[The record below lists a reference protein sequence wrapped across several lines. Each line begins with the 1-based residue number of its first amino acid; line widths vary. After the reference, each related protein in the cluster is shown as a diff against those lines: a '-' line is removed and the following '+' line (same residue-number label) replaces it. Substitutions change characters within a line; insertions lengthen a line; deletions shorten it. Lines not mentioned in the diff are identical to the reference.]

1 MKVKSV
7 RQESILKQ
15 FYVYFLVASVI
26 PFIILI
32 YILLQSAAGS
42 GMLNV
47 YLNSKVLLLI
57 AGILSVLG
65 FWGTRSFLL
74 KIVTLS
80 NKLKSTN
87 LDKLDKI
94 DKNTLMELAQGDEE
108 IAHLA
113 RAFSEIITNLEENV
127 KELKETKTT
136 IYQILSRIG
145 QTVNS
150 IDNFDLL
157 VQFILETMVRSLRA
171 KKGIIVFLD
180 QAKGVLRPKALV
192 GIDKKTVPLELGIGT
207 GALGWVIETK
217 KSLLVP
223 SLDTAHQ
230 DPDAIYEPPLIAAPL
245 VVHEQLWGAI
255 CISGKAAGGEGESFS
270 EEDLNILTNLAYQIA
285 VSLENFTLNAEV
297 EKIYFE
303 TISALALAVEAKDK
317 YSRGHS
323 DRVAKYAVAI
333 AEYLHLSSEDL
344 STLRDAARLHD
355 IGKIG
360 ITDEILHK
368 PGKLNTQ
375 EIQIMHKHPEIGEG
389 IVKPLRN
396 FRHIIEPIKHHH
408 EFLNGNGYPDGISD
422 GNIPFITRILTVAD
436 IFDAMISDRPYRK
449 ALSIDMAKS
458 ELESM
463 SKEGK
468 IDNEVV
474 DALLNLVKENK
485 LP

>member
-7 RQESILKQ
+7 KQESILKQ
-15 FYVYFLVASVI
+15 FYVYFFVASVI

-32 YILLQSAAGS
+32 YILLQSAAGVGIAS
-42 GMLNV
+42 G

-80 NKLKSTN
+80 NKLKSTK

-108 IAHLA
+108 VAHLA

-192 GIDKKTVPLELGIGT
+192 GIDKKTIPLELGVGS

-223 SLDTAHQ
+223 SLDTAQQ
-230 DPDAIYEPPLIAAPL
+230 DPGAIYEPPLIAAPL
-245 VVHEQLWGAI
+245 VVHEQIWGAI
-255 CISGKAAGGEGESFS
+255 CISGKTEAEIFS

-333 AEYLHLSSEDL
+333 AEYLRLSPEDL
-344 STLRDAARLHD
+344 HTLRDAARLHD

-375 EIQIMHKHPEIGEG
+375 EMQIMHKHPEIGEG

-408 EFLNGNGYPDGISD
+408 EFLNGNGYPDGLSD

-458 ELESM
+458 ELEVM
-463 SKEGK
+463 AKEGK
-468 IDNEVV
+468 IDNEVLE
-474 DALLNLVKENK
+474 ALLSLVKEKK